1 MHWGEEK
8 RFKTTTTQRQYGHAI
23 IDVGA
28 DLVLGNHSHVVGEI
42 EKYNGKYIVYSL
54 GNFCFGGNSNPEDK
68 DAFIFQAD
76 LCNRRK
82 RRISDGG
89 IDIVPCS
96 TSSVSS
102 TNNYQPTPLTG
113 ERAAEVLTK
122 IAKYA
127 SVSAEDIVWMDG
139 YYTMLASGT

>member
-1 MHWGEEK
+1 M
-8 RFKTTTTQRQYGHAI
+8 
-23 IDVGA
+23 
-28 DLVLGNHSHVVGEI
+28 VGEI

-68 DAFIFQAD
+68 DAFIFRQTFVIDASGV
-76 LCNRRK
+76 
-82 RRISDGG
+82 SDGG